1 MNLSLRTTSLVLA
14 AALAVGC
21 GGSTPTEQS
30 GTELSGMIRVDG
42 SSTVFP
48 ISEAMAEEFKRANP
62 MVDISVGISGT
73 GGGFQKFCRSETDI
87 SDASRPIRAAEM
99 DACQK
104 AGIEF
109 IELPV
114 AYDGLAITVNPKN
127 SWASTVTT
135 AELKTL
141 WEPGAQGKVLRWSQ
155 VRKGWPDRE
164 IHLFGAGVDSG
175 TFDYF
180 TEAIN
185 GKEKASRGDF
195 TSSEDDNV
203 LVQGVGGDE
212 LALGFIP
219 LAYVEQNKEKL
230 KPVPVDDGKKENGD
244 GPVSPTFETVR
255 NGTYQPLSRPLFI
268 YVARK
273 AADRAEVKAFVESY
287 FTQPELMREVGYVE
301 LTPQIYDLAKAH
313 FAALK
318 VGTAFGSGGS
328 QVGMT
333 LEALLTRKNETRRAR
348 HRAGTVPLRPALGR
362 DDSWHHRDSDSGNR
376 GVPARG
382 ADPRF
387 PVRHRVDATLLGAP
401 VRRAAAG
408 RRHGPRLGDRDGWWR
423 CRWVC

>member
-1 MNLSLRTTSLVLA
+1 MTMKRYMFAACLMAAVTAGACGRGTTS
-14 AALAVGC
+14 
-21 GGSTPTEQS
+21 EQA
-30 GTELSGMIRVDG
+30 GDELSGMIRVDG

-48 ISEAMAEEFKRANP
+48 ISEAVAEEFKRAYP
-62 MVDISVGISGT
+62 QVDISVGISGT
-73 GGGFQKFCRSETDI
+73 GGGFQKFCRGETDI
-87 SDASRPIRAAEM
+87 SDASRPIRATEM
-99 DACQK
+99 ETCQK

-127 SWASTVTT
+127 SWASSVTT

-141 WEPGAQGKVLRWSQ
+141 WEPAAQGKITRWSQ
-155 VRKGWPDRE
+155 VRRGWPDRE

-219 LAYVEQNKEKL
+219 LAYVEQNKDRLKL
-230 KPVPVDDGKKENGD
+230 VPVDDAKADNGN
-244 GPVSPTFETVR
+244 GPIAPSVETVR
-255 NGTYQPLSRPLFI
+255 DGTYQPLSRPLFI

-273 AADRAEVKAFVESY
+273 SADRPEIQRFVESY
-287 FTQPELMREVGYVE
+287 FSQPELMREVGYVE
-301 LTPQIYDLAKAH
+301 LTPQIYDLARAH
-313 FAALK
+313 FTERK
-318 VGTAFGSGGS
+318 TGTAFGSGGS

-333 LEALLTRKNETRRAR
+333 LEALLSRQK
-348 HRAGTVPLRPALGR
+348 
-362 DDSWHHRDSDSGNR
+362 
-376 GVPARG
+376 
-382 ADPRF
+382 
-387 PVRHRVDATLLGAP
+387 
-401 VRRAAAG
+401 
-408 RRHGPRLGDRDGWWR
+408 
-423 CRWVC
+423 